1 MITQEELNALVQ
13 LLQRTPMTQAEF
25 LWVQAL
31 TERLRAELTRQEKE
45 RERAEA
51 EARPQ

>member
-25 LWVQAL
+25 LWCQAL
-31 TERLRAELTRQEKE
+31 TERLRAELAQRE
-45 RERAEA
+45 RERARAEA
-51 EARPQ
+51 EARP